1 MVGFLFESLALGAIS
16 CATVLLLTPPIITKL
31 KSKGI
36 VGVDLHKAHTPEVPS
51 AGGLAILIGYSAS
64 FTFAGFLNVDNKTM
78 LLVYLVGVLACLLG
92 LIDDI
97 LSLNK
102 KTLIVASLII
112 GSPFLTYH
120 EGSTFITLTPFGPQ
134 DLGLLFWPIALIG
147 VAFLSNS
154 VNIYAGFNGLEA
166 GLGLITSTSLG
177 ICASLYGSTES
188 ALILFTLAGSL
199 LAFLKFNIYP
209 AKIFIGNSGTYLIGA
224 VIASAIIVG
233 TIKTVGLI
241 ACAPFIIN
249 ACLRL
254 LGGLKWTV
262 GNLTADGKVVCDK
275 VTALWGVF
283 MYKKPISEKALVL
296 RCWLLQLVFG
306 LLAVLYA
313 LLATYNGWFL

>member
-1 MVGFLFESLALGAIS
+1 MDAFLFESLILGVVS
-16 CATVLLLTPPIITKL
+16 CIIVLLLTPQIISKL
-31 KSKGI
+31 KDKGI
-36 VGVDLHKAHTPEVPS
+36 VGVDLHKINAMKVSS

-64 FTFAGFLNVDNKTM
+64 FTIAGLLNVDSKTM

-97 LSLNK
+97 LTLNK
-102 KTLIVASLII
+102 KTLIAFSLII
-112 GSPFLTYH
+112 GFPFLTYH
-120 EGSTFITLTPFGPQ
+120 GGSTFITLTPFGPQ
-134 DLGLLFWPIALIG
+134 DLGPLFWPLALIG
-147 VAFLSNS
+147 VAFLANS

-166 GLGLITSTSLG
+166 GLGLITSTCLG
-177 ICASLYGSTES
+177 ICASLYGSVES
-188 ALILFTLAGSL
+188 TLILFTLAGSL

-241 ACAPFIIN
+241 ACAPYIIN